1 MATEAWFRNPDNYIK
16 ELVEVGVARVAW
28 DRGFL
33 VKKRLDPI
41 KHANLYYGNSFQYR
55 ILLVG
60 EQGTAEYRNGD
71 TFDKPT
77 AVYPTWAYGEDLSFL
92 EDLLENPVGEDVDVC
107 NDRSVDGDE
116 RPVFG
121 QEHRVVITNVP
132 NAGTGIGRKL
142 ISVLRVLQEDY
153 PKAIIHVHGLYSFR
167 YAFGLGFGAADVEPR
182 TAAQK
187 GKVHLPNGKE
197 VLFERTVL
205 NPQWVL
211 PLGFKPAD
219 LSIPR
224 MRCMYN
230 IKSALWA
237 GENYTRVFNFQTR
250 TTPVENLDLV
260 SPDRDVKPIVNHRAI
275 TKNKIPVLTGDKFVC
290 DSCSLALHC
299 KVYRKGAV
307 CSLPESESI
316 DLSKMF
322 NTRDSDQII
331 DGLGHLV
338 AVNTKRLERGIRE
351 EEVIGD
357 LDPAVSRLL
366 GNVIDQGIKLAK
378 LVDPSL
384 RGGTKVQVNVGPG
397 GTASITSA
405 NPRQLVSAAVRELEA
420 RGIPR
425 EEITQEMIGGLLA
438 GMADPANA
446 QRSIES
452 TVVAHRDEP

>member
-1 MATEAWFRNPDNYIK
+1 MTTEVWFRNPDNYIK

-41 KHANLYYGNSFQYR
+41 RHAELYFSDSFEWR
-55 ILLVG
+55 VLTVG

-71 TFDKPT
+71 TLDNPT
-77 AVYPTWAYGEDLSFL
+77 AVYPTWGYGEELS
-92 EDLLENPVGEDVDVC
+92 LLEEILESPVGDDLEYC
-107 NDRSVDGDE
+107 NDKSVPGDE

-121 QEHRVVITNVP
+121 QEHRVVITNLP
-132 NAGTGIGRKL
+132 NAGTGIGRKFL
-142 ISVLRVLQEDY
+142 TVIRTLQEDY
-153 PKAIIHVHGLYSFR
+153 PKAIIHVHGLYGYR
-167 YAFGLGFGAADVEPR
+167 AAFGLGFGAADMEPR
-182 TAAQK
+182 TSAQK
-187 GKVHLPNGKE
+187 GKLLFPSGKE
-197 VLFERTVL
+197 DRYERAIA

-211 PLGFKPAD
+211 PLGFKPVD
-219 LSIPR
+219 LAIPR
-224 MRCMYN
+224 VRCMYN

-250 TTPVENLDLV
+250 ATPVEEIDLL
-260 SPDRDVKPIVNHRAI
+260 SPDRDYTPKTNNRTMVKNNMPEQ
-275 TKNKIPVLTGDKFVC
+275 PGDKFHC

-299 KVYRKGAV
+299 KYYRKGAV
-307 CSLPESESI
+307 CSLPGSEPI
-316 DLSKMF
+316 DLAKMF

-351 EEVIGD
+351 EEAFGD
-357 LDPAVSRLL
+357 VNPEVTRLL

-378 LVDPSL
+378 LIDPSL
-384 RGGTKVQVNVGPG
+384 RGGAKVQVTVGPG

-405 NPRQLVSAAVRELEA
+405 NPRQLIAAAVRELES

-438 GMADPANA
+438 GMADPAKA

-452 TVVAHRDEP
+452 TVVAHQDE